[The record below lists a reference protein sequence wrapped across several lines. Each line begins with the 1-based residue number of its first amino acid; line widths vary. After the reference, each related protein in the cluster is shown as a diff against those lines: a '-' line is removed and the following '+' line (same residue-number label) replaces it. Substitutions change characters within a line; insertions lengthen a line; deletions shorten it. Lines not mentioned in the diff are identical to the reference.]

1 VPFFFFQAEDGIR
14 DFHVTGVQ
22 TCALPISA
30 RPTDSRPNMRLSP
43 GSNST
48 SVWGFSPFTVNAQTR
63 DGPTVSR
70 QASRSGWTAT
80 IARSRDRTIVVEG
93 KRGRRGGRRN
103 LGNASRAEL

>member
-1 VPFFFFQAEDGIR
+1 ERFRDRTLEIMGRRTVP
-14 DFHVTGVQ
+14 VTQGAPD
-22 TCALPISA
+22 TTPA